1 MIKMMYSTRQAGRGK
16 TTVFEGAAVVA
27 GETNE
32 FSYEE
37 MCKCTSSTI
46 TGLGRATNIV
56 SMHNI

>member
-16 TTVFEGAAVVA
+16 TTIFEGAAVVA
-27 GETNE
+27 GETNK

-37 MCKCTSSTI
+37 TWSSTI